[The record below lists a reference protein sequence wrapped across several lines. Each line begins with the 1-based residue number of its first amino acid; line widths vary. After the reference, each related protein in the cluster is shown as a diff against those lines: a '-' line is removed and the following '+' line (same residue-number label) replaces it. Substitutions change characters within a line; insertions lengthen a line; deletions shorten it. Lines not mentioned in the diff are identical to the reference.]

1 MKLLITGGSGLLG
14 ANTAKFFSKDKK
26 FNVKVESRRNFLQL
40 KKQLPFCSFIKFK
53 WNSKKN
59 SKSKIKKNDIVVHF
73 AGLNSNEC
81 EKNILEARNFNVY
94 ETEKLFEN
102 AIKLGLKKFIF
113 ISSSHVYGETLK
125 NSVDEDKIP
134 IPINNYGLL
143 KFIAENRL
151 IDIYKKS
158 NKKTQLIIL
167 RVSNVFGAPVFPDT
181 NCWNLVFL
189 DFAKQATT
197 SNKLILKGN
206 PKIRRNFL
214 PMSQFLNTLK
224 FIISKKNKSNYELIN
239 IGSSW
244 SPTIEEV
251 AKKFQQRTRI
261 IYSKDLKVISLK
273 KNINKI
279 DKLFYLSKRKKIK
292 KFDNFINNIN
302 KELDNL
308 LEYCFK
314 TFFKT

>member
-14 ANTAKFFSKDKK
+14 ANTAKFFSKEKK
-26 FNVKVESRRNFLQL
+26 LNVKVESRKNFLQL

-53 WNSKKN
+53 LNSKNNKR
-59 SKSKIKKNDIVVHF
+59 KIKKNDIIIHF

-81 EKNILEARNFNVY
+81 EKNILEARNFNIY

-102 AIKLGLKKFIF
+102 AIKVGVQKFIF
-113 ISSSHVYGETLK
+113 ISTAHIYGEALK

-143 KFIAENRL
+143 KFITENRL

-158 NKKTQLIIL
+158 NRKTQLIIL

-197 SNKLILKGN
+197 TNKLILKSN
-206 PKIRRNFL
+206 PKNRRNFL
-214 PMSQFLNTLK
+214 PMTQFLNTLN

-244 SPTIEEV
+244 SPTLEEV
-251 AKKFQQRTRI
+251 AKKFQERTRML
-261 IYSKDLKVISLK
+261 YLKDLKIISLK
-273 KNINKI
+273 KKTKKTN
-279 DKLFYLSKRKKIK
+279 KLFYFSKQKKIK
-292 KFDNFINNIN
+292 KFDKGISSIN
-302 KELDNL
+302 KELDSL
-308 LEYCFK
+308 LKYCFK
-314 TFFKT
+314 VFT